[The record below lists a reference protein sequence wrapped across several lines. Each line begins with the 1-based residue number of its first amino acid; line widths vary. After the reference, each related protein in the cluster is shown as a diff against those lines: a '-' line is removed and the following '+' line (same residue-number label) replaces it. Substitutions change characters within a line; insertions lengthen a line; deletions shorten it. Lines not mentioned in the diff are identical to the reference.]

1 MPYII
6 SVLLFV
12 THGQNTLLP
21 INTFCFVFV
30 VVVVVVVDAMFISSF
45 FYLVLLSFSL
55 ASIQLFHPTH
65 GLFFLF
71 CVTSLGSTHFPSCSS
86 HTVNTFF

>member
-21 INTFCFVFV
+21 INTFFVFV
-30 VVVVVVVDAMFISSF
+30 FVLLTLCSFHPFFFISSYFRSVWHPFSCFILRMF
-45 FYLVLLSFSL
+45 FFFNFVLPLLGLHIFHHV
-55 ASIQLFHPTH
+55 HPT
-65 GLFFLF
+65 L
-71 CVTSLGSTHFPSCSS
+71 
-86 HTVNTFF
+86 